1 MEDLWVGIWKQ
12 ELRQRPLKHAPSGK
26 LLWFCSVCFRV
37 YPRALPYQLLT
48 CLWVNLMDAFFPSR
62 SPCYPEGPD
71 PCQLDGNLTFYKI
84 NSLLLEPFVCFIHFL
99 CFSLAVDIVV
109 LRQGITVYPKL
120 TSDWQSS
127 CLSFLTTGIV
137 SVNHHTHSKSFHF
150 SKSPTTL
157 ETICLSLTQWVQGE
171 IQYFLEFVDGL
182 GNFLGLSAPI
192 LCFLFYD

>member
-1 MEDLWVGIWKQ
+1 MSAWQKPNILQNK
-12 ELRQRPLKHAPSGK
+12 
-26 LLWFCSVCFRV
+26 
-37 YPRALPYQLLT
+37 
-48 CLWVNLMDAFFPSR
+48 
-62 SPCYPEGPD
+62 
-71 PCQLDGNLTFYKI
+71 
-84 NSLLLEPFVCFIHFL
+84 LLLEPFVCLIHFL

-109 LRQGITVYPKL
+109 MRQGITVYPKL

-157 ETICLSLTQWVQGE
+157 GTICLSLTQWVQGE
-171 IQYFLEFVDGL
+171 IQYFLECVDDL

-192 LCFLFYD
+192 LCFLFYDWFTCFCFCFFFTLHFSLQHSNWQIIDFAFTENNVAFWCVHTMQSN